1 MQRRI
6 TVALLAC
13 ACVVAGAPNAEAKS
27 LTAKYRDLR
36 VEVVKKHGERAPGRN
51 IVRDGV
57 RTKHG
62 PRPAKNV
69 DIAESIDTFRRWL
82 APPPPPPALPAP
94 AASSISQA
102 PTASLQSGAT
112 SGGACGA
119 IPGYIVGRES
129 GGDPNAVNPS
139 SGAFGCY
146 QLMPEHFVG
155 GGACADL
162 GRDQAG
168 QDECAT
174 RLWDGGAGSSNW
186 AQTR

>member
-6 TVALLAC
+6 TVALLAL
-13 ACVVAGAPNAEAKS
+13 ACMAIGAPTAEATS
-27 LTAKYRDLR
+27 LPAKYHDLR
-36 VEVVKKHGERAPGRN
+36 AEVVQKHGERAPGRN
-51 IVRDGV
+51 IVQEGV

-62 PRPAKNV
+62 PRPARNAE
-69 DIAESIDTFRRWL
+69 IAESIDTFRRWL
-82 APPPPPPALPAP
+82 APPPASPPAI
-94 AASSISQA
+94 ASSNTTQA
-102 PTASLQSGAT
+102 PTVGLQSGAP
-112 SGGACGA
+112 SGGSCGA

-129 GGDPNAVNPS
+129 GGNPNAVNPS

-146 QLMPEHFVG
+146 QLMPEHFEG

-168 QDECAT
+168 QDRCAT